1 MESRLVR
8 RPRHHPSYTP
18 RYQSLSPT
26 RQWGRCRPPDANFF
40 IACDKTKRLIFLI
53 CLLVASA
60 LAQQPSATTISL
72 GLFTTHTIHSLT
84 VTPLG
89 TNAWQQVCAACQH
102 TALHAPLHIEHIDP
116 LEHIDHPIYFG
127 GNLRVQSEA
136 DLPSFEAAGLYT
148 VSPAPDGLRVTLQI
162 PSERYVAYVLSAEAA
177 PNEPPASLEALA
189 FVARTFALANTHRH
203 RIEGFDL
210 CDSTHCQALHFG
222 PIRPAIAQAIRHT
235 AGISLWNGSNRASVY
250 YTQNCGGIS
259 EAASALWPVE
269 HAPYLISHTNPYC
282 LRRSPADWHA
292 NVSLADLDRIASEQ
306 NWQLPA
312 PITGLRI
319 TQHTPS
325 GRAKRLEI
333 SSPAHTAAISAS
345 SLRFGINRSL
355 GWSRIRSDLYNVAIV
370 GNMLHFTGQ
379 GYGHGV
385 GLCQSG
391 AFQMAREHHTA
402 AGRLFMLNW
411 SRKNR
416 RIRYQ
421 RWCFQSWNFSSHVRS
436 STLSFG
442 PQVLLTK
449 RVQVLQPRQKLRRIL
464 HAIHAELQFIYT
476 L

>member
-1 MESRLVR
+1 LAAIYGFN
-8 RPRHHPSYTP
+8 PK
-18 RYQSLSPT
+18 Q
-26 RQWGRCRPPDANFF
+26 
-40 IACDKTKRLIFLI
+40 IFLHSKPQ
-53 CLLVASA
+53 AST
-60 LAQQPSATTISL
+60 PSPPRLMVSASL
-72 GLFTTHTIHSLT
+72 FK
-84 VTPLG
+84 
-89 TNAWQQVCAACQH
+89 
-102 TALHAPLHIEHIDP
+102 
-116 LEHIDHPIYFG
+116 F
-127 GNLRVQSEA
+127 
-136 DLPSFEAAGLYT
+136 
-148 VSPAPDGLRVTLQI
+148 LQ
-162 PSERYVAYVLSAEAA
+162 RYVAYVLSAEAA
-177 PNEPPASLEALA
+177 PNEPPASFEALA

-312 PITGLRI
+312 PITGIRI

-345 SLRFGINRSL
+345 SLR
-355 GWSRIRSDLYNVAIV
+355 
-370 GNMLHFTGQ
+370 FTGQ